1 MIQPVF
7 LICKQIPVR
16 PCQVKFNLIK
26 LSLEQI
32 SDLKSKNLFNISI
45 QDIYKYIFQG
55 STNLT
60 SKTYVY
66 AVTVQS

>member
-1 MIQPVF
+1 MQTN
-7 LICKQIPVR
+7 
-16 PCQVKFNLIK
+16 PCQDKFNLIK

-32 SDLKSKNLFNISI
+32 SDLKSKNLFNISM

-66 AVTVQS
+66 AVTVQSWA